1 MAMNQEEVESLADDS
16 FATLEGEGSDGGS
29 STIPGERNTDRLRR
43 NRESA
48 KRCRLRRK
56 EYIQGVESK
65 CKILEDKNSTLT
77 HENTR
82 LQLLLDQLL
91 AQNAQNGTPIS
102 FPDTD
107 TIPCAKRIKIENG
120 VTAADF
126 NTESADT
133 RHSQQQEKVTFPLA
147 KATTILFLI
156 ASTHLISNLW
166 TAVWTQAIRS
176 PDQSTPNPSKKTCL
190 KEACGLKTSTPT
202 NAFYKHHPPIRW
214 SPAAA
219 AAG

>member
-126 NTESADT
+126 NTESAAG
-133 RHSQQQEKVTFPLA
+133 E
-147 KATTILFLI
+147 
-156 ASTHLISNLW
+156 SNLSAGQGDHHSVFNSIN
-166 TAVWTQAIRS
+166 TLDIQPLDS
-176 PDQSTPNPSKKTCL
+176 CL
-190 KEACGLKTSTPT
+190 DTSDTLSGSIDTKPIEEDMLEGSMWLEDF
-202 NAFYKHHPPIRW
+202 NADECFL
-214 SPAAA
+214 
-219 AAG
+219 